1 MRARPAR
8 PASSTVSALAPKP
21 MTSLDRIRFDPQV
34 LGGKATVRGLRMSVA
49 QIVNMVANG
58 MSAGE
63 ILREY
68 PFLEEEDIRQALRY
82 AALLANEEIHPVTA
96 ASG

>member
-1 MRARPAR
+1 MA
-8 PASSTVSALAPKP
+8 T
-21 MTSLDRIRFDPQV
+21 LDRIRFDPQV
-34 LGGKATVRGLRMSVA
+34 LGGKATVRGLRITVA

-58 MSAGE
+58 MSVSDV
-63 ILREY
+63 LQEY
-68 PFLEEEDIRQALRY
+68 PFLDDEDVRQALRY